1 MNKKTW
7 RIIGRFALLLL
18 IQLLV
23 LNHVFL
29 GGYTFPMLYLLAILM
44 LPTNMKRIPLLLIAF
59 GTGLLVDVMNNMLGF
74 HALACTVVAMMRI
87 LFADRILTRGEPTA
101 IDRPSIYSVSPQYFI
116 SYMLILV
123 ASFDLIFADPPYD
136 KFDIKQILPLVKLLN
151 REGVLVVSSPIPL
164 EIPGLSL
171 LKSRKYASCIISLFV
186 L

>member
-123 ASFDLIFADPPYD
+123 ASFYLIF
-136 KFDIKQILPLVKLLN
+136 FTVELFGFRSFGSVLLATIFST
-151 REGVLVVSSPIPL
+151 VVT
-164 EIPGLSL
+164 SL
-171 LKSRKYASCIISLFV
+171 LAALYQFIFLKKETI
-186 L
+186 